1 MNAAPSGRRFALWR
15 VSARQL
21 AFAFVVLVIAGC
33 ATKRDQVDKVD
44 QLDEFDVHREQALKD
59 SETPEGEAYGR
70 EFYPAIGQELAR
82 LLDKCSTEFP
92 SEEGDAF
99 EMVFRIDHFGEPK
112 AVMVRPITE
121 VSECVAK
128 GAWYFTYP
136 RPDERFS
143 ELGVALLM
151 PITIK

>member
-59 SETPEGEAYGR
+59 SETPEGKAYER
-70 EFYPAIGQELAR
+70 EFYPAIGQELAD
-82 LLDKCSTEFP
+82 LLNKCSTEFP
-92 SEEGDAF
+92 SVEGDSF

-112 AVMVRPITE
+112 AVMVRPMTE
-121 VSECVAK
+121 MSECVAN

-136 RPDERFS
+136 RPDEKFTQ
-143 ELGVALLM
+143 LGVALLV
-151 PITIK
+151 PIKIK